1 MKKLI
6 LMSVFGLMAVA
17 ANASKGAVVHTSCG
31 KNVMTVGPE
40 YFKDFEEYEDY
51 VSELNDVYCGVKEGA
66 WSEIR
71 H

>member
-1 MKKLI
+1 MKKII
-6 LMSVFGLMAVA
+6 LMSVFGLMTVA

-40 YFKDFEEYEDY
+40 YFKDFEEYEAY
-51 VSELNDVYCGVKEGA
+51 VSELNRVYCGEANGA
-66 WSEIR
+66 KSEIR

>member
-1 MKKLI
+1 MKKII
-6 LMSVFGLMAVA
+6 LMSVFGLMTVA

-40 YFKDFEEYEDY
+40 FFKDFEEYENY
-51 VSELNDVYCGVKEGA
+51 VSELNRVYCGEANGA
-66 WSEIR
+66 KSEIR